1 MKATCII
8 VLMCLF
14 ISISWPAQVFAQPPT
29 GSPETLI
36 SQADSCAKVPDFQ
49 CALRLYEQAL
59 ALGIDSRDSL
69 TVLLALGDI
78 RYQLG
83 QFDRA
88 YVQYEGAHKMA
99 ESMRLDYEKALALKG
114 LAHILWRTGENIK
127 ATTFIIESI
136 ELSRKQRDTT
146 AMITSS
152 NILAGI
158 YMSVGNL
165 DDAGKLYQEALSMA
179 LDNRDSLNI
188 AQSYEYLGVLEF
200 FREDYYRAIDLYEK
214 ALLINLSMDRGL
226 ESGINYSNIA
236 ESLNKL
242 GEYRE
247 ALKYLKK
254 GERVM
259 KRYDFLSGLIFVYY
273 TMGDTYTSLRQYDLG
288 IEFYQQSLNLMEQ
301 SGETREKQMVYGLMA
316 ENFAAQ
322 NKFEEAFAYHKR
334 HTAAKDSLFNITKN
348 NQLEEIKAKYDLE
361 KKEQENFF
369 LAKENQAKEEQLAVK
384 QSTIRKQYIMGG
396 LLVVLLL
403 IAIYLSIKLYRN
415 KLLLSRANKTKDKMF
430 GFIAH
435 DLISPMGIIKS
446 LADLLSPDSGFDLTK
461 QERDN
466 MMRDMHNS
474 ASSVLILL
482 KDVLLWSIAQQH
494 GYDFKPKAVNLRE
507 ISQKNA
513 YLYDLHAKSKE
524 ICIRNEVPPEI
535 KAFADAK
542 AVSTIIRNLISN
554 AIKFTEKGGAITLS
568 GAKETQA
575 MVVLYVT
582 DTGIGMTPSQLDLIM
597 SRNELNTQKGT
608 DDEHGS
614 GLGLNLVKDFL
625 KECKGRLNI
634 RSQPNQGTT
643 IEIYLPSA
651 N

>member
-1 MKATCII
+1 MKATYII
-8 VLMCLF
+8 VLLCLF
-14 ISISWPAQVFAQPPT
+14 FSISCPIRVFAGATTDQP
-29 GSPETLI
+29 GTLI
-36 SQADSCAKVPDFQ
+36 TRADSCAKVPDFQ
-49 CALRLYEQAL
+49 CALELYEL
-59 ALGIDSRDSL
+59 ALTTGIDSSDSL
-69 TVLLALGDI
+69 TIRLALGDI

-83 QFDRA
+83 QFDLAFVQFDRA
-88 YVQYEGAHKMA
+88 LLMA
-99 ESMRLDYEKALALKG
+99 EKMGQDYEKALALKG
-114 LAHILWRTGENIK
+114 LAHILWRTGENVR

-136 ELSRKQRDTT
+136 ELSRKLQDTA

-165 DDAGKLYQEALSMA
+165 DDAGKLYQEALGMA
-179 LDNRDSLNI
+179 LGMQDSLNI
-188 AQSYEYLGVLEF
+188 AQAYEYLGVLEF
-200 FREDYYRAIDLYEK
+200 FREDYYRAIDLYEQ
-214 ALLINLSMDRGL
+214 ALQINLGMDRGL

-254 GERVM
+254 GEKVM

-273 TMGDTYTSLRQYDLG
+273 TMGDTYTHLKQYDLG
-288 IEFYQQSLNLMEQ
+288 IAFYQKSLELMEL

-316 ENFAAQ
+316 ENYAAQ
-322 NKFEEAFAYHKR
+322 NKFQEAFIYHKR
-334 HTAAKDSLFNITKN
+334 HAAAKDSLFNITKN
-348 NQLEEIKAKYDLE
+348 NQLEEIRVKYDLE

-369 LAKENQAKEEQLAVK
+369 LAKENQAKEEQLTVK
-384 QSTIRKQYIMGG
+384 QSTIRRQYIMGA
-396 LLVVLLL
+396 LLVLLL
-403 IAIYLSIKLYRN
+403 LISIYLSIKLYRN

-494 GYDFKPKAVNLRE
+494 GYDFKPKEVNLRE
-507 ISQKNA
+507 VSQKNA
-513 YLYDLHAKSKE
+513 DLYHLHAKSKE
-524 ICIRNEVPPEI
+524 IAIRNEVPEGI
-535 KAFADAK
+535 RAFADVK

-554 AIKFTEKGGAITLS
+554 AIKFTEKGGTITLNAALDDPS
-568 GAKETQA
+568 
-575 MVVLYVT
+575 MVVLYVS
-582 DTGIGMTPSQLDLIM
+582 DTGIGMTSSQLELIL

-608 DDEHGS
+608 EDEHGS

-634 RSQPNQGTT
+634 KSEPNQGTT
-643 IEIYLPSA
+643 IEIYLPKA
-651 N
+651 